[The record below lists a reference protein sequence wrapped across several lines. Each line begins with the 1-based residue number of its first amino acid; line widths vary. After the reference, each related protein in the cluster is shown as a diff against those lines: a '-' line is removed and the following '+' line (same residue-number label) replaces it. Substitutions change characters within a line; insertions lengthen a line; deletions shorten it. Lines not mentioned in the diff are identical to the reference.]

1 MKSRASSSR
10 RVHGRADAAAPAS
23 EPSLALYEQVKEH
36 ITRRIQSGEWP
47 AGHRLPS
54 EHELVAQFG
63 ISRMTAN
70 RALRELVDQGRIVR
84 VAGVGSFVAE
94 EKPQSTLLNI
104 SNIASEIRGRGHDYG
119 FRLLVSERV
128 SASPDVAA
136 WMDVRMGESLFHCVC
151 LHLEDGLP
159 VQLEDRYV
167 NPRIVPAF
175 LEQDFSVST
184 PSEYLVR
191 NVPFDQIEHL
201 VDAGASDA
209 GASRTPGHGP
219 GRPLP
224 AADAPDLDPRPD
236 RHAGALPASRCA
248 LSPGQP
254 GAHGRQPEPRVAADA
269 RSAFFESF
277 LYRHDRMSVQ
287 PETLKLSP
295 GDVDL
300 AQLRRVFAGDVRLA
314 LAGSARE
321 GLAAAH
327 AAVQSILDAG
337 LVAYGINTGFGKLA
351 QTVIPVQRLAE
362 LQRNLVLSHAVGTGS
377 PLPDGVVR
385 LVLATKAV
393 SLARGHSGVRAEIV
407 DALLA
412 LFNAGV
418 LPRIPAKGSVGPRA
432 TWRRWRTSPAS

>member
-1 MKSRASSSR
+1 MKSRASNSR
-10 RVHGRADAAAPAS
+10 RVHARADAVAPAS

-119 FRLLVSERV
+119 FRLLVSERMP
-128 SASPDVAA
+128 ASPDVAA

-151 LHLEDGLP
+151 LHLEDGVP

-201 VDAGASDA
+201 VDAVLPTPEQAERLAMDRA
-209 GASRTPGHGP
+209 DPCLLLTRRTWIRGQTVTLVRCLH
-219 GRPLP
+219 P
-224 AADAPDLDPRPD
+224 AARYRL
-236 RHAGALPASRCA
+236 GSR
-248 LSPGQP
+248 
-254 GAHGRQPEPRVAADA
+254 
-269 RSAFFESF
+269 
-277 LYRHDRMSVQ
+277 
-287 PETLKLSP
+287 
-295 GDVDL
+295 
-300 AQLRRVFAGDVRLA
+300 VRTD
-314 LAGSARE
+314 GN
-321 GLAAAH
+321 
-327 AAVQSILDAG
+327 QSLG
-337 LVAYGINTGFGKLA
+337 
-351 QTVIPVQRLAE
+351 
-362 LQRNLVLSHAVGTGS
+362 
-377 PLPDGVVR
+377 
-385 LVLATKAV
+385 
-393 SLARGHSGVRAEIV
+393 
-407 DALLA
+407 
-412 LFNAGV
+412 
-418 LPRIPAKGSVGPRA
+418 
-432 TWRRWRTSPAS
+432 